1 MNLFEEWR
9 INQLI
14 SPSHLFKSLEEAKEF
29 LEISATVRDL
39 ECFLEVCEEEEQYEI
54 CGLIQKKIQ
63 CKKT

>member
-1 MNLFEEWR
+1 MNIFNEWR
-9 INQLI
+9 IHQLI

-54 CGLIQKKIQ
+54 CGMIKNKIES
-63 CKKT
+63 K

>member
-39 ECFLEVCEEEEQYEI
+39 ECFLEVCEQEELYEY
-54 CGLIQKKIQ
+54 CGMIQNHINLMK
-63 CKKT
+63 

>member
-1 MNLFEEWR
+1 MNIFNEWR
-9 INQLI
+9 IHQLI

-54 CGLIQKKIQ
+54 CGMIQKKISPI
-63 CKKT
+63 